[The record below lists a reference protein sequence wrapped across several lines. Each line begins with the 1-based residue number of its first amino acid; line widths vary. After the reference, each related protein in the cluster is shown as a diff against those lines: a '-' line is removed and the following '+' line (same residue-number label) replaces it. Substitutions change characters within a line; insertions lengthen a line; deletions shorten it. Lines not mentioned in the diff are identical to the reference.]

1 MDYLLI
7 SDFIEYAKYRLT
19 VIEKKRHDLVKKAAW
34 SAEDEYSADA
44 LDDERARLEEE
55 LEEACD
61 ALSQCD

>member
-34 SAEDEYSADA
+34 SAEDEYLADS
-44 LDDERARLEEE
+44 LDEEYATLQE
-55 LEEACD
+55 DIEEACD